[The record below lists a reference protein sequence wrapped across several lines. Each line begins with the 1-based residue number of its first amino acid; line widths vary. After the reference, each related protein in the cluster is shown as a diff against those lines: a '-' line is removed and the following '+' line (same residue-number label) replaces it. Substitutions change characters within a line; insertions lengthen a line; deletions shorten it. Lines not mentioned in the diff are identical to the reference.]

1 MHEIRIEKN
10 PTEQRLQ
17 ELGVFQWDVWSKGIT
32 SFPWHYDEQE
42 VCYITKGSVRVTPEG
57 REPVL
62 VGKGD
67 LVTFPAG
74 MSCVWEVLE
83 PISKHYSFE

>member
-1 MHEIRIEKN
+1 MNEILIEKK
-10 PTEQRLQ
+10 PTEQRLKD
-17 ELGVFQWDVWSKGIT
+17 LGVSQWDVWSKGIT
-32 SFPWHYDEQE
+32 SFPWHYDELE

-67 LVTFPAG
+67 LVTFPKG

>member
-1 MHEIRIEKN
+1 MNEILIEKN
-10 PTEQRLQ
+10 PTEQRLKD
-17 ELGVFQWDVWSKGIT
+17 LGVFQWDVWSKGIK

-42 VCYITKGSVRVTPEG
+42 ICYITKGSVRVTPEG
-57 REPVL
+57 KEPVL
-62 VGKGD
+62 LGKGD

>member
-17 ELGVFQWDVWSKGIT
+17 ELGVLQWDVWSKGIT
-32 SFPWHYDEQE
+32 SFPWHYDEKE

-57 REPVL
+57 REPIL

-74 MSCVWEVLE
+74 MSCKWEILE

>member
-1 MHEIRIEKN
+1 MNEIRIEKN
-10 PTEQRLQ
+10 PTEQRLLD
-17 ELGVFQWDVWSKGIT
+17 LGVPQWDVWSKGIT
-32 SFPWHYDEQE
+32 RFPWHYDEQE
-42 VCYITKGSVRVTPEG
+42 ICYFITGSVRVTPEG
-57 REPVL
+57 KEPVL

-67 LVTFPAG
+67 LVTFPLG